1 MSLITLSM
9 KHGQT
14 QDEARKRL
22 ETAVN
27 DLRKLFGSLIQQVN
41 WSGDRNLVR
50 IDGAGF
56 WLELVIDAES
66 VHATGDIDILGRL
79 LSGPLKSGLRRIMQQ
94 TFQKQLQ

>member
-14 QDEARKRL
+14 QDEARSRL
-22 ETAVN
+22 GTAVN
-27 DLRKLFGSLIQQVN
+27 ELCKLFGSLIQQVN
-41 WSGDRNLVR
+41 WSSDRDSVR
-50 IDGAGF
+50 IDGAGL
-56 WLELVIDAES
+56 WIELVIDTQN

-79 LSGPLKSGLRRIMQQ
+79 LSGPLKSGLKRIMQQ